1 MTAWRQNLDVAWRLV
16 EGRAVLV
23 HPADGQVRVL
33 NETGTRVW
41 GLLEAAPVRVDPLVE
56 ALVAEFE
63 VDEPTARADLVD
75 FLEACAA
82 RGLVESG

>member
-1 MTAWRQNLDVAWRLV
+1 MAWRRV

-33 NETGTRVW
+33 NETGTWVW
-41 GLLEAAPVRVDPLVE
+41 ELLDAAPSPLEPLVE

-63 VDEPTARADLVD
+63 VDAPTARADLVA